1 MKKLRIVEIQ
11 DISEANEALRKIG
24 VDPYGIAAMAPKMR
38 QLNILLEKQS
48 CKVANILKQEMLS
61 LGADAAVA
69 RGSVACA
76 VEATDV
82 LLIGTQKQIR
92 ALAGKIEK
100 QPFGLAAAA
109 RELTALLER
118 ICTPGLVW
126 KTARRAIDLEEK
138 TLIMG
143 VLNVTPDSFS
153 DGNRYLDREK
163 AVERGL
169 RMAEEGADIIDI
181 GGESTRPG
189 AKPVTAREQ
198 IARVAP
204 VVETLAAKLNIPLS
218 VDTAKAAVAGQA
230 LAAGAEIINDVSA
243 LGDGKMAS
251 VIRDAQAALVLM
263 HRRGTPRTMQTG
275 DLAYDDLLG
284 EITAYLDKACRKAEA
299 AGISRDHLAVD
310 PGIGFGKT
318 YDDNCRL
325 IRKLGEL
332 KTLGLPLLVGTSR
345 KAFIGRVT
353 GGAPSERLEGTAATV
368 VAAVLNGARIVRVHD
383 VAEMRKVADMTDAIL
398 RA

>member
-1 MKKLRIVEIQ
+1 MRIVEIQ

-100 QPFGLAAAA
+100 QPVGLAAAA

-153 DGNRYLDREK
+153 DGNRYLDRKKQSNGACGWRKK
-163 AVERGL
+163 ARISSTS
-169 RMAEEGADIIDI
+169 AE
-181 GGESTRPG
+181 
-189 AKPVTAREQ
+189 
-198 IARVAP
+198 
-204 VVETLAAKLNIPLS
+204 N
-218 VDTAKAAVAGQA
+218 
-230 LAAGAEIINDVSA
+230 
-243 LGDGKMAS
+243 
-251 VIRDAQAALVLM
+251 
-263 HRRGTPRTMQTG
+263 RRGRGP
-275 DLAYDDLLG
+275 
-284 EITAYLDKACRKAEA
+284 
-299 AGISRDHLAVD
+299 SRSQPVSKS
-310 PGIGFGKT
+310 PESR
-318 YDDNCRL
+318 RL
-325 IRKLGEL
+325 WR
-332 KTLGLPLLVGTSR
+332 PWRRS
-345 KAFIGRVT
+345 
-353 GGAPSERLEGTAATV
+353 
-368 VAAVLNGARIVRVHD
+368 
-383 VAEMRKVADMTDAIL
+383 
-398 RA
+398 